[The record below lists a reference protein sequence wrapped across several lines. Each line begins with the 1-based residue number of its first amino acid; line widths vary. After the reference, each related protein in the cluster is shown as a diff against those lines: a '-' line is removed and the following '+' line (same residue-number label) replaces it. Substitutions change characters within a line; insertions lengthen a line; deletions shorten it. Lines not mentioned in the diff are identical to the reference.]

1 MSLIKRILWYFKPL
15 KTTVANISIT
25 APSRKLAGKRV
36 IVTGGTRGLGYYI
49 AKRFAAEGGEVL
61 ITGRDE
67 TKTAIVAKEIGC
79 KYLCL
84 DVTHLE
90 SFKGFFPIARKEL
103 GGQIDILVNNAG
115 ISLHEGNMMNVTVE
129 GFSSQIMT
137 NLTGPYFL
145 AQEFLRQYENQI
157 EKSNASII
165 FMASEKG
172 LFPDEL
178 PYGLTKA
185 AIVSLTQGMA
195 RRWVTK
201 GIRVNALAPGV
212 TASDMTGYK
221 RDNLYCENNCSRR
234 AYLPEEVAEVAVF
247 LASDTSRCITG
258 QVLTTRIWE
267 IICGVTGNTEM
278 NILFVLQRYP
288 GFGGIESVTRM
299 LAGEFIGRFGY
310 RVAVFSTSRQDNSSQ
325 LLDGDLFYYQT
336 SDLKGDELKKEFD
349 ALVHDFSPNFIIY
362 QDSYVPEDFL
372 LEHLPQGIKII
383 VCEHNTP
390 DCLETGLESVT
401 KNLSWANPMNII
413 RKLRLPRRMR
423 NLHKATTEHHK
434 KMLHVADR
442 YLILSDGFRPILRD
456 FFHIESPQISTM
468 PNPIEVPREPII
480 IESRPNQALYV
491 GRLTDQKGIKYLIEI
506 WSKIEPHCNWKLL
519 VVGDGDKRQYMEKE
533 IRSRRLKNIRLIGFQ
548 QHTSGY
554 FMESSAH
561 LMTSIY
567 EGFGITNLEAAIRG
581 TIPFAFNSFASAKD
595 IIDDGQTGYLIKPFD
610 VDAYVETFLAFTKLP
625 QSKMIAMRRKAI
637 ERAQEFSLQHIADKW
652 NELFNKLRHGENRD
666 THLPQGL

>member
-1 MSLIKRILWYFKPL
+1 M
-15 KTTVANISIT
+15 
-25 APSRKLAGKRV
+25 
-36 IVTGGTRGLGYYI
+36 
-49 AKRFAAEGGEVL
+49 
-61 ITGRDE
+61 
-67 TKTAIVAKEIGC
+67 
-79 KYLCL
+79 
-84 DVTHLE
+84 
-90 SFKGFFPIARKEL
+90 
-103 GGQIDILVNNAG
+103 
-115 ISLHEGNMMNVTVE
+115 
-129 GFSSQIMT
+129 
-137 NLTGPYFL
+137 
-145 AQEFLRQYENQI
+145 
-157 EKSNASII
+157 
-165 FMASEKG
+165 
-172 LFPDEL
+172 
-178 PYGLTKA
+178 
-185 AIVSLTQGMA
+185 
-195 RRWVTK
+195 
-201 GIRVNALAPGV
+201 
-212 TASDMTGYK
+212 
-221 RDNLYCENNCSRR
+221 
-234 AYLPEEVAEVAVF
+234 
-247 LASDTSRCITG
+247 
-258 QVLTTRIWE
+258 
-267 IICGVTGNTEM
+267 TGNTEM

-554 FMESSAH
+554 FMKSSAH

>member
-258 QVLTTRIWE
+258 QVLTTNMGNHLR
-267 IICGVTGNTEM
+267 CDNTEM

>member
-258 QVLTTRIWE
+258 QVLTTNMGNHLR
-267 IICGVTGNTEM
+267 CDGNTEM

>member
-1 MSLIKRILWYFKPL
+1 M
-15 KTTVANISIT
+15 
-25 APSRKLAGKRV
+25 
-36 IVTGGTRGLGYYI
+36 
-49 AKRFAAEGGEVL
+49 
-61 ITGRDE
+61 
-67 TKTAIVAKEIGC
+67 
-79 KYLCL
+79 
-84 DVTHLE
+84 
-90 SFKGFFPIARKEL
+90 
-103 GGQIDILVNNAG
+103 
-115 ISLHEGNMMNVTVE
+115 
-129 GFSSQIMT
+129 
-137 NLTGPYFL
+137 
-145 AQEFLRQYENQI
+145 
-157 EKSNASII
+157 
-165 FMASEKG
+165 
-172 LFPDEL
+172 
-178 PYGLTKA
+178 
-185 AIVSLTQGMA
+185 
-195 RRWVTK
+195 
-201 GIRVNALAPGV
+201 
-212 TASDMTGYK
+212 
-221 RDNLYCENNCSRR
+221 
-234 AYLPEEVAEVAVF
+234 
-247 LASDTSRCITG
+247 
-258 QVLTTRIWE
+258 
-267 IICGVTGNTEM
+267 TGNTEM

-362 QDSYVPEDFL
+362 QDSYVPEDFF

-506 WSKIEPHCNWKLL
+506 WSKIEPH
-519 VVGDGDKRQYMEKE
+519 
-533 IRSRRLKNIRLIGFQ
+533 
-548 QHTSGY
+548 
-554 FMESSAH
+554 
-561 LMTSIY
+561 
-567 EGFGITNLEAAIRG
+567 
-581 TIPFAFNSFASAKD
+581 
-595 IIDDGQTGYLIKPFD
+595 
-610 VDAYVETFLAFTKLP
+610 
-625 QSKMIAMRRKAI
+625 
-637 ERAQEFSLQHIADKW
+637 
-652 NELFNKLRHGENRD
+652 
-666 THLPQGL
+666 

>member
-90 SFKGFFPIARKEL
+90 SFKGFFSIARKEL

-247 LASDTSRCITG
+247 LASDTSRCKRG
-258 QVLTTRIWE
+258 RYLPRIWE

-506 WSKIEPHCNWKLL
+506 WSKIEPHCNWRLL

-567 EGFGITNLEAAIRG
+567 EGFSITNLEAAIRG

>member
-1 MSLIKRILWYFKPL
+1 
-15 KTTVANISIT
+15 
-25 APSRKLAGKRV
+25 
-36 IVTGGTRGLGYYI
+36 
-49 AKRFAAEGGEVL
+49 
-61 ITGRDE
+61 
-67 TKTAIVAKEIGC
+67 
-79 KYLCL
+79 
-84 DVTHLE
+84 
-90 SFKGFFPIARKEL
+90 
-103 GGQIDILVNNAG
+103 
-115 ISLHEGNMMNVTVE
+115 
-129 GFSSQIMT
+129 
-137 NLTGPYFL
+137 
-145 AQEFLRQYENQI
+145 
-157 EKSNASII
+157 
-165 FMASEKG
+165 
-172 LFPDEL
+172 
-178 PYGLTKA
+178 
-185 AIVSLTQGMA
+185 
-195 RRWVTK
+195 
-201 GIRVNALAPGV
+201 
-212 TASDMTGYK
+212 
-221 RDNLYCENNCSRR
+221 
-234 AYLPEEVAEVAVF
+234 
-247 LASDTSRCITG
+247 
-258 QVLTTRIWE
+258 
-267 IICGVTGNTEM
+267 M

-491 GRLTDQKGIKYLIEI
+491 
-506 WSKIEPHCNWKLL
+506 
-519 VVGDGDKRQYMEKE
+519 VGDGDKRQYMEKE

-567 EGFGITNLEAAIRG
+567 EGFSITNLEAAIRG

>member
-1 MSLIKRILWYFKPL
+1 M
-15 KTTVANISIT
+15 
-25 APSRKLAGKRV
+25 
-36 IVTGGTRGLGYYI
+36 
-49 AKRFAAEGGEVL
+49 
-61 ITGRDE
+61 
-67 TKTAIVAKEIGC
+67 AKEIGC

-258 QVLTTRIWE
+258 RYLPRIWE

-442 YLILSDGFRPILRD
+442 YLILQMLPPD
-456 FFHIESPQISTM
+456 
-468 PNPIEVPREPII
+468 
-480 IESRPNQALYV
+480 
-491 GRLTDQKGIKYLIEI
+491 
-506 WSKIEPHCNWKLL
+506 
-519 VVGDGDKRQYMEKE
+519 
-533 IRSRRLKNIRLIGFQ
+533 
-548 QHTSGY
+548 TS
-554 FMESSAH
+554 
-561 LMTSIY
+561 
-567 EGFGITNLEAAIRG
+567 
-581 TIPFAFNSFASAKD
+581 
-595 IIDDGQTGYLIKPFD
+595 
-610 VDAYVETFLAFTKLP
+610 
-625 QSKMIAMRRKAI
+625 
-637 ERAQEFSLQHIADKW
+637 
-652 NELFNKLRHGENRD
+652 
-666 THLPQGL
+666 

>member
-258 QVLTTRIWE
+258 QVLTTNMG

>member
-90 SFKGFFPIARKEL
+90 SFKGFFSIARKEL

-258 QVLTTRIWE
+258 QVLTTNME